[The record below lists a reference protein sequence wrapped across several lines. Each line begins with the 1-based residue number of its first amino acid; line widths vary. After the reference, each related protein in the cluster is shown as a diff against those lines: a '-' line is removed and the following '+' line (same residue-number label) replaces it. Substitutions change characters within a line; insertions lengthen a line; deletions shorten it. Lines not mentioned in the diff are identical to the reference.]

1 MMVGRTFGQRSD
13 TPRYAGRLLMICGET
28 FGSGAQIWR
37 EHRLDFDLVD
47 GVGIMLSLN
56 AD

>member
-1 MMVGRTFGQRSD
+1 
-13 TPRYAGRLLMICGET
+13 MICGET